1 MKNLILL
8 CGLLIGHTINAQ
20 DKKIKTKIEPP
31 IEVTLAFE
39 KQFPNVQA
47 QWTKTY
53 RGEMFSELNFDA
65 DFTFK
70 NIPMSAT
77 YNESGAFK
85 ALTCEILPEELP
97 KSAQN
102 YLQKNYPN
110 LPVQKIIKVTN
121 DVAQTHYEVG
131 LLVQGQVA
139 DAVFNAQGDFLNFAG
154 K

>member
-8 CGLLIGHTINAQ
+8 YSLCILFAANAQ
-20 DKKIKTKIEPP
+20 EKKTKDQVQPP
-31 IEVTLAFE
+31 VEVTLAFE

-53 RGEMFSELNFDA
+53 RGEMLSELNFDA
-65 DFTFK
+65 DFTLK
-70 NIPMSAT
+70 NVQMSAT
-77 YNESGAFK
+77 YNEAGAFK
-85 ALTCEILPEELP
+85 ALACEILSDELP
-97 KSAQN
+97 KSAQK
-102 YLQKNYPN
+102 YLQKYYPN
-110 LPVQKIIKVTN
+110 LPIQKIIKVTN

>member
-1 MKNLILL
+1 ML
-8 CGLLIGHTINAQ
+8 
-20 DKKIKTKIEPP
+20 
-31 IEVTLAFE
+31 
-39 KQFPNVQA
+39 
-47 QWTKTY
+47 
-53 RGEMFSELNFDA
+53 SELNFDA
-65 DFTFK
+65 DFTMK

-77 YNESGAFK
+77 YNEAGLFK
-85 ALTCEILPEELP
+85 ALACEILPSELP

-110 LPVQKIIKVTN
+110 LPVQKIIKVTI

>member
-8 CGLLIGHTINAQ
+8 YSLCILVAANAQ
-20 DKKIKTKIEPP
+20 DKKVKAQIEPP
-31 IEVTLAFE
+31 VEVTLAFE

-53 RGEMFSELNFDA
+53 RGEMLSELNFDA
-65 DFTFK
+65 AFSLK
-70 NIPMSAT
+70 NIPMVAT
-77 YNESGAFK
+77 YNEAGFFK
-85 ALTCEILPEELP
+85 ALACEILPMELP
-97 KSAQN
+97 IAAQN
-102 YLQKNYPN
+102 FLQKKYPEM
-110 LPVQKIIKVTN
+110 PVQRILKVSN